1 MILEEFFKK
10 VVRHLEHSGL
20 STKTKHVI
28 DSAVDD
34 FNALA
39 IFTGHDVYYR
49 SRFFISKLRQ
59 DGFHGCRCPSCFNRK
74 IT

>member
-34 FNALA
+34 FNALD
-39 IFTGHDVYYR
+39 IFDRHEVFHG
-49 SRFFISKLRQ
+49 SRYIISKLRQ
-59 DGFHGCRCPSCFNRK
+59 EGLQGCRCPKCFNREIK
-74 IT
+74 